1 VKSWSSF
8 AVGFVLGVAL
18 TAVVFFVQR
27 GGRES
32 GVAAAPAGAALPAA
46 GQPPAAQQPAAG
58 AVVINGAALTRRQSE
73 EFVQRYGVAP
83 VPGSYWYDSKS
94 GLWGLAG
101 QAAAGF
107 LLAGHDFGALARNAS
122 NGNTSIFLNG
132 REMPQGEVLVFGA
145 LAGPIAP
152 GRYWLDGQG
161 NYGYEGMAIPVGN
174 LYVMAAAAGSYGGG
188 GGGGGD
194 NFWSS
199 RFARGNSSADNSM
212 GYVSIPGTGTVTY
225 GM

>member
-8 AVGFVLGVAL
+8 GVGFVLGMAV
-18 TAVVFFVQR
+18 TAVFLFLR
-27 GGRES
+27 PGGSAHPAMAAAS
-32 GVAAAPAGAALPAA
+32 GGAAAPAAGKSPATA
-46 GQPPAAQQPAAG
+46 
-58 AVVINGAALTRRQSE
+58 AVVINGTAFTQRQSE

-83 VPGSYWYDSKS
+83 VPGSYWYDTKS

-101 QAAAGF
+101 QPAAGF
-107 LLAGHDFGALARNAS
+107 LLAGHDFGALRADAS

-132 REMPQGEVLVFGA
+132 REMPQNEVLLFGSMV
-145 LAGPIAP
+145 GPILP

-161 NYGYEGMAIPVGN
+161 SYGYEGMTIPVGN
-174 LYVMAAAAGSYGGG
+174 LYVLAATVGAG

-199 RFARGNSSADNSM
+199 RFARGNSNADNSM

>member
-1 VKSWSSF
+1 MKSWSSF
-8 AVGFVLGVAL
+8 GVGLVLGIVLASAAFL
-18 TAVVFFVQR
+18 VLYRDR
-27 GGRES
+27 GRPA
-32 GVAAAPAGAALPAA
+32 AAAPPAA
-46 GQPPAAQQPAAG
+46 AKVDGAPQAG
-58 AVVINGAALTRRQSE
+58 GSGDVVINGSALTQRHRD

-83 VPGSYWYDSKS
+83 VPGSYWYDARS

-107 LLAGHDFGALARNAS
+107 LLPGHDFGALRADAS
-122 NGNTSIFLNG
+122 SGRTGIFLNG
-132 REMPQGEVLVFGA
+132 REMPQAEVLVFGA
-145 LAGPIAP
+145 LVGPIAP
-152 GRYWLDGQG
+152 GRYWLDGTG
-161 NYGYEGMAIPVGN
+161 NYGYEGLAIPAGN
-174 LYVMAAAAGSYGGG
+174 LYVMAAASAR

-212 GYVSIPGTGTVTY
+212 GYVSIPGVGSVTY